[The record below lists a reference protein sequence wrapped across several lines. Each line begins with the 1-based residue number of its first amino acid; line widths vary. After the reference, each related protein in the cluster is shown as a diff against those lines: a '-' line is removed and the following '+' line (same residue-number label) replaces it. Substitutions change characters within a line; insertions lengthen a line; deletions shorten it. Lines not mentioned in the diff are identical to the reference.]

1 MSYNLSI
8 LGDDADNDAVRRSL
22 AQQKRDEDARLARK
36 ALEKKNAAD
45 AEAKARAAEAAALK
59 IRQGRT
65 ACKEFIDEA
74 TIPLKQEND
83 ALKAAAAA
91 AEAKVPKFSSLL
103 ALKLNINNDNNN
115 PLSLFTPTECVRI
128 LEINLESDPPMFT
141 VDNEFDQ
148 QKGRLIPANTRNLK
162 IVFCTGWTVKDKTNP
177 DHIYPIYKIFPYT
190 DKTTFERNIQETT
203 NDKKY
208 TIGDKGEHSLYLV
221 CDIPL
226 RNFVRQSIGL
236 PLIQL
241 AGTRRKTKNA
251 KKSRRK
257 SRKQRKSHKTANRAK
272 SRRTRRQRK

>member
-1 MSYNLSI
+1 MS
-8 LGDDADNDAVRRSL
+8 GFCDDDCMAVRREM
-22 AQQKRDEDARLARK
+22 AQNKRDEYERIQAAENKRK
-36 ALEKKNAAD
+36 ADAAAAAAADAKQRAIADEQHAKNSCNKYIVPLEKKV
-45 AEAKARAAEAAALK
+45 AEAEAR
-59 IRQGRT
+59 
-65 ACKEFIDEA
+65 
-74 TIPLKQEND
+74 
-83 ALKAAAAA
+83 AAA

-162 IVFCTGWTVKDKTNP
+162 IVFCTGWTVKDQTNP
-177 DHIYPIYKIFPYT
+177 NHIYPIYKIFPYT
-190 DKTTFERNIQETT
+190 DKTTFEKDIKETT

-226 RNFVRQSIGL
+226 RNFVRQSIDL

>member
-1 MSYNLSI
+1 MPYDLKI
-8 LGDDADNDAVRRSL
+8 LGDDEDNAAVERSL
-22 AQQKRDEDARLARK
+22 AQQKRDDDERAARK
-36 ALEKKNAAD
+36 AQEKKNAAA
-45 AEAKARAAEAAALK
+45 AEAKERAAEAAALK

-65 ACKEFIDEA
+65 ACKDFID
-74 TIPLKQEND
+74 PLQQKID
-83 ALKAAAAA
+83 ALTAAAAA

-190 DKTTFERNIQETT
+190 DKTTFEKNIQETT